1 MTMLDNRQLMLKICR
16 MYYLANI
23 SQKEISEKLG
33 ISRAQ
38 VCRIISAAREKGIVT
53 ITIDDAFETE
63 LNLEQGLIK
72 KFSLKDAIVV
82 NLSGYPSDQ
91 TFEKFCMQA
100 AEHIETLINDGMKIG
115 VMSGNTISTVIDYV
129 SPSQKKN
136 LEIVP
141 LMGGLGLENAK
152 IHANAIAQRFAEKTG
167 GINYALNA
175 PVIVQSAEIKE
186 SLLREP
192 TIRSILKLGR
202 NCDIALLG
210 IGNVNVSSTPAIA
223 GRWTEKDRKELLNRG
238 VIAAICNS
246 FLDKDGKII
255 ETILDKRSIGQTL
268 QTLSSAKKIGI
279 GVGIAKTEAIK
290 ASLSSGYLD
299 VLITD
304 TDTAARL
311 LN

>member
-1 MTMLDNRQLMLKICR
+1 ML
-16 MYYLANI
+16 
-23 SQKEISEKLG
+23 
-33 ISRAQ
+33 
-38 VCRIISAAREKGIVT
+38 
-53 ITIDDAFETE
+53 F
-63 LNLEQGLIK
+63 
-72 KFSLKDAIVV
+72 
-82 NLSGYPSDQ
+82 
-91 TFEKFCMQA
+91 
-100 AEHIETLINDGMKIG
+100 
-115 VMSGNTISTVIDYV
+115 
-129 SPSQKKN
+129 
-136 LEIVP
+136 
-141 LMGGLGLENAK
+141 
-152 IHANAIAQRFAEKTG
+152 
-167 GINYALNA
+167 
-175 PVIVQSAEIKE
+175 
-186 SLLREP
+186 
-192 TIRSILKLGR
+192 RSLGR